1 MNLMKLW
8 KYLFFFLFTITA
20 FAQKAK
26 DRATLEKEKKQNLLK
41 IQKVNKILSET
52 KLEKQNSLSQIQVF
66 NEQINNKESKIEL
79 AKEDISLITTE
90 MVGLKQAQN
99 ELFVKLKSLQDDYS
113 EIIYRESKNANK
125 LNGIS
130 FLFSANSVSELFMR
144 YKYLQ
149 QYSDNKKNQLKEIN
163 EVGQELKERQLLLL
177 SKKKN
182 QLDILNEIKSEA
194 DNLVE
199 LKEKQSSLLVEL
211 SSKETEL
218 KAELDLSKKAI
229 SDLNS
234 RISNVISKDVTAK
247 KKGRGRTEEFEKR
260 EREMLKARG
269 KTAETSASNAST
281 SSEPTIAS
289 SSNSSG
295 GSSSN
300 RNFGAYKS
308 KLSWPVDG
316 FISDRFGV
324 KNHPVLRGLKIDNNG
339 VDIKTSG
346 GSQVHAVFEGTVLDI
361 SSIPGLNNV
370 IAIQHGE
377 YYTVYANVGSVS
389 VRVNQTV
396 GKGQTIGTAASKDG
410 GHEINFQIWHN
421 FSKLNPEPWLGSK

>member
-1 MNLMKLW
+1 MRFCTYFILV
-8 KYLFFFLFTITA
+8 FFTITA
-20 FAQKAK
+20 FGQKAK
-26 DRATLEKEKKQNLLK
+26 DRATLEKEKKLNLLK
-41 IQKVNKILSET
+41 IQKVNKILNET
-52 KLEKQNSLSQIQVF
+52 KEEKQNSLSQIQVF
-66 NEQINNKESKIEL
+66 NEQITNKESKIEL
-79 AKEDISLITTE
+79 AKEDINLISTE
-90 MVGLKQAQN
+90 MVGIKKAQQ

-163 EVGQELKERQLLLL
+163 EVGEQLKLRQKLLL
-177 SKKKN
+177 SKKQN
-182 QLDILNEIKSEA
+182 QQEILGEIKAEA
-194 DNLVE
+194 DNLLE

-234 RISNVISKDVTAK
+234 RISSVISKDVTSK

-260 EREMLKARG
+260 ERELLKARG
-269 KTAETSASNAST
+269 KSTESAAANSSNT
-281 SSEPTIAS
+281 SEPVASVS
-289 SSNSSG
+289 SSNNSG
-295 GSSSN
+295 GSSY

-377 YYTVYANVGSVS
+377 YYTVYANIGSVS

-396 GKGQTIGTAASKDG
+396 GKGQAIGTAASKDG

>member
-1 MNLMKLW
+1 
-8 KYLFFFLFTITA
+8 
-20 FAQKAK
+20 
-26 DRATLEKEKKQNLLK
+26 
-41 IQKVNKILSET
+41 
-52 KLEKQNSLSQIQVF
+52 
-66 NEQINNKESKIEL
+66 
-79 AKEDISLITTE
+79 
-90 MVGLKQAQN
+90 MVGIKQAQQ

-149 QYSDNKKNQLKEIN
+149 QYSDNKKNQLKEIS
-163 EVGQELKERQLLLL
+163 EVGEQLKDRQKLLL
-177 SKKKN
+177 SKKQN
-182 QLDILNEIKSEA
+182 QQEILNEIKSEA

-234 RISNVISKDVTAK
+234 RISSVISKDVTAK

-260 EREMLKARG
+260 ERELLKARG
-269 KTAETSASNAST
+269 KSTGTVTSTPST
-281 SSEPTIAS
+281 TSEPTSIS
-289 SSNSSG
+289 SSNTNTSG
-295 GSSSN
+295 SSN

-396 GKGQTIGTAASKDG
+396 SKGQSIGTAASKDG

>member
-1 MNLMKLW
+1 MRFCT
-8 KYLFFFLFTITA
+8 YLFLFFITISA

-26 DRATLEKEKKQNLLK
+26 DRATLEKEKKINLLK
-41 IQKVNKILSET
+41 IQKVNKILNET

-79 AKEDISLITTE
+79 AKEDINLISTE
-90 MVGLKQAQN
+90 MIGLKQAQN
-99 ELFVKLKSLQDDYS
+99 ELFIKLKTLQDDYS

-163 EVGQELKERQLLLL
+163 EVGQQLKERQLLLL

-182 QLDILNEIKSEA
+182 QLEILNEIKSEA

-199 LKEKQSSLLVEL
+199 LKEKQSTLLVEL

-234 RISNVISKDVTAK
+234 RISSVISKDVTAK

-260 EREMLKARG
+260 ERELLKARG
-269 KTAETSASNAST
+269 KSVESVAA
-281 SSEPTIAS
+281 P
-289 SSNSSG
+289 SSNSEP
-295 GSSSN
+295 SSVISSNTNAVLASN

-377 YYTVYANVGSVS
+377 YYTVYANIGSVN

-396 GKGQTIGTAASKDG
+396 SKGQTIGTAASKDG